1 MCSRHT
7 RLQSLDDCLRESRG
21 TNRKERRM
29 EERFR
34 ESYFVL
40 LRIVLL
46 LILEIYIALSQSVL
60 TGASVKV
67 LLILALFIGVIAG
80 KELVE
85 RRIRVWFLGAAG
97 VLAFFIILTMGTTF
111 TLLGIFLCYEA
122 LTYFRPRLLWYLI
135 PLGFACVPGTIEAS
149 MQLMIAALM
158 GIIYFQ
164 HDFVVEPYRKQTKED
179 TITEQELK
187 HSMSRREHEMQEEVR
202 KGLLMAEN
210 QMLEERAELS
220 QTLHDKL
227 GHNIN
232 GSVYQLEA
240 VKVLMEKEPETS
252 KKMIQAVIDQL
263 RGGMDEIR
271 VILRKERPKR
281 YKLAI
286 LQLEKLCEDCRL
298 KGVEAEL
305 TTEGELKE
313 IPERHLEVILDNAYE
328 AVSNSLKYA
337 KCSRIKISVHV
348 LNQMIRCS
356 ISDNGVGCR
365 EVIDGMGISGMRK
378 RVREVNGILDF
389 ETEAGFAINMLLP
402 L

>member
-1 MCSRHT
+1 
-7 RLQSLDDCLRESRG
+7 
-21 TNRKERRM
+21 M

-34 ESYFVL
+34 ENYFVL
-40 LRIVLL
+40 LRMTLL
-46 LILEIYIALSQSVL
+46 LILEIYIILSQSVL

-85 RRIRVWFLGAAG
+85 RRLQVYFLGTAG
-97 VLAFFIILTMGTTF
+97 VLLFIILFTLGTTF
-111 TLLGIFLCYEA
+111 ALLGVFLCYEVLA
-122 LTYFRPRLLWYLI
+122 YFRPRIFWYFL
-135 PLGFACVPGTIEAS
+135 PLGFAFVPSVIGS
-149 MQLMIAALM
+149 SVQLMIAVLI
-158 GIIYFQ
+158 GLIYCQ
-164 HDFVVEPYRKQTKED
+164 HDFVVESYRKQTKED
-179 TITEQELK
+179 TIMEQRLK
-187 HSMSRREHEMQEEVR
+187 HSMNRREHEMQEEVR
-202 KGLLMAEN
+202 KSLLMAEN

-240 VKVLMEKEPETS
+240 VKVLMEKEPEAS

-271 VILRKERPKR
+271 VILRKERPKK
-281 YKLAI
+281 YKLAV
-286 LQLEKLCEDCRL
+286 LQLEKLCEDCRS

-305 TTEGELKE
+305 ITEGELKE
-313 IPERHLEVILDNAYE
+313 IPEKYLEVILDNAYE
-328 AVSNSLKYA
+328 AVSNSMKYA

-356 ISDNGVGCR
+356 ISDNGVGCK
-365 EVIDGMGISGMRK
+365 EVVDGMGISGMRK
-378 RVREVNGILDF
+378 RMREINGILDF
-389 ETEAGFAINMLLP
+389 ETEAGFTINMLLP

>member
-1 MCSRHT
+1 
-7 RLQSLDDCLRESRG
+7 
-21 TNRKERRM
+21 M

-40 LRIVLL
+40 LRIALL
-46 LILEIYIALSQSVL
+46 LILEIYIALSQTVL

-67 LLILALFIGVIAG
+67 LLILALLIGLIAG
-80 KELVE
+80 KELVG
-85 RRIRVWFLGAAG
+85 RRIQILFLGAAG
-97 VLAFFIILTMGTTF
+97 ALVIFIIVTLGTAF
-111 TLLGIFLCYEA
+111 TLLGIFLCYEM
-122 LTYFRPRLLWYLI
+122 LTYFKPRLLWYFI
-135 PLGFACVPGTIEAS
+135 PLGLACIPAAIETPI
-149 MQLMIAALM
+149 QLLITVFMGMI
-158 GIIYFQ
+158 YCQ
-164 HDFVVEPYRKQTKED
+164 HDFVVESYRTQTKED
-179 TITEQELK
+179 TLAEQELK
-187 HSMSRREHEMQEEVR
+187 HSMSRREHEMQEAVQ

-252 KKMIQAVIDQL
+252 RKMIQAVIDQL

-271 VILRKERPKR
+271 EILRKERPKK

-305 TTEGELKE
+305 ITEGELKE
-313 IPERHLEVILDNAYE
+313 IPEKYLEVILDNAYE
-328 AVSNSLKYA
+328 AVSNSMKYA
-337 KCSRIKISVHV
+337 KCSKIEIRVHV
-348 LNQMIRCS
+348 LNQMVRCS

-389 ETEAGFAINMLLP
+389 ETEAGFAINILLP

>member
-1 MCSRHT
+1 
-7 RLQSLDDCLRESRG
+7 
-21 TNRKERRM
+21 M

-34 ESYFVL
+34 EYYFVL
-40 LRIVLL
+40 LRIALL
-46 LILEIYIALSQSVL
+46 LILEIYIVLSQSVL
-60 TGASVKV
+60 TGASVKA
-67 LLILALFIGVIAG
+67 LLLLALFIGVDAG

-85 RRIRVWFLGAAG
+85 RRLGILFLAAAG
-97 VLAFFIILTMGTTF
+97 VLLCFIILTLGTAF
-111 TLLGIFLCYEA
+111 TLLGIFFCYEVI
-122 LTYFRPRLLWYLI
+122 TYFRPGRLWYLA
-135 PLGFACVPGTIEAS
+135 PLGLVCVPGTAEVSI
-149 MQLMIAALM
+149 QLMITVLM
-158 GIIYFQ
+158 GMIYFQ
-164 HDFVVEPYRKQTKED
+164 HDFVVESYRKQTKED
-179 TITEQELK
+179 TVAEQELK
-187 HSMSRREHEMQEEVR
+187 HSMYQREHEMQEEVR
-202 KGLLMAEN
+202 RSLLMAEN

-271 VILRKERPKR
+271 VILRKERPKK

-305 TTEGELKE
+305 VTEGELKE
-313 IPERHLEVILDNAYE
+313 IPERYLEVILDNAYE

-337 KCSRIKISVHV
+337 KCSKIKISVHV
-348 LNQMIRCS
+348 LNRVVRCS
-356 ISDNGVGCR
+356 ISDNGAGCS

>member
-1 MCSRHT
+1 
-7 RLQSLDDCLRESRG
+7 
-21 TNRKERRM
+21 M

-34 ESYFVL
+34 EYYFVL
-40 LRIVLL
+40 LRIALL
-46 LILEIYIALSQSVL
+46 LILEIYIVLSQSVL
-60 TGASVKV
+60 TGASVKA
-67 LLILALFIGVIAG
+67 LLLLALFIGVDAG
-80 KELVE
+80 KELTE
-85 RRIRVWFLGAAG
+85 RRFRILFLAAAG
-97 VLAFFIILTMGTTF
+97 VLLCFIILTLGTAF
-111 TLLGIFLCYEA
+111 TLLGIFFCYEVI
-122 LTYFRPRLLWYLI
+122 TYFRPGRLWYLA
-135 PLGFACVPGTIEAS
+135 PLGLVCVPGTAEVSI
-149 MQLMIAALM
+149 QLMITVLM
-158 GIIYFQ
+158 GMIYFQ
-164 HDFVVEPYRKQTKED
+164 HDFVVESYRKQTKED
-179 TITEQELK
+179 TVAEQELK
-187 HSMSRREHEMQEEVR
+187 HSMYQREHEMQEEVR
-202 KGLLMAEN
+202 RSLLMAEN

-271 VILRKERPKR
+271 VILRKERPKK

-305 TTEGELKE
+305 VTEGELKE
-313 IPERHLEVILDNAYE
+313 IPERYLEVILDNAYE

-337 KCSRIKISVHV
+337 KCSKIKISVHV
-348 LNQMIRCS
+348 LNRVVRCS
-356 ISDNGVGCR
+356 ISDNGAGCS

>member
-1 MCSRHT
+1 
-7 RLQSLDDCLRESRG
+7 
-21 TNRKERRM
+21 M

-34 ESYFVL
+34 DHYFIL
-40 LRIVLL
+40 LRITLL
-46 LILEIYIALSQSVL
+46 LILEIYIVLSQSVL

-67 LLILALFIGVIAG
+67 LLILALFIGVVAG

-85 RRIRVWFLGAAG
+85 RRLQVLFLGIAG
-97 VLAFFIILTMGTTF
+97 ALLFMILFSLGTTF
-111 TLLGIFLCYEA
+111 TLLGVFLCYEILA
-122 LTYFRPRLLWYLI
+122 YCKPRIFWYFI
-135 PLGFACVPGTIEAS
+135 PLGFAFVPSAIGS
-149 MQLMIAALM
+149 SVQLMITVLI
-158 GIIYFQ
+158 GIIYCQ
-164 HDFVVEPYRKQTKED
+164 HDFVVESYRRQTKED
-179 TITEQELK
+179 TIMEQTLK
-187 HSMSRREHEMQEEVR
+187 HSMNRREHEMQEEVR
-202 KGLLMAEN
+202 KSLLMAEN

-240 VKVLMEKEPETS
+240 VKVLMEKEPEAS

-271 VILRKERPKR
+271 AILRKERPKK
-281 YKLAI
+281 YKLAVS
-286 LQLEKLCEDCRL
+286 QLEKLCEDCRT

-305 TTEGELKE
+305 IIEGELKDT
-313 IPERHLEVILDNAYE
+313 PEKYLEVILDNAYE
-328 AVSNSLKYA
+328 AVSNSMKYA

-356 ISDNGVGCR
+356 ISDNGVGCE

-378 RVREVNGILDF
+378 RIREINGILDF
-389 ETEAGFAINMLLP
+389 ETEAGFTINMLLP

>member
-1 MCSRHT
+1 
-7 RLQSLDDCLRESRG
+7 
-21 TNRKERRM
+21 M

-40 LRIVLL
+40 LRIALL

-85 RRIRVWFLGAAG
+85 RRVQILLLGAAG
-97 VLAFFIILTMGTTF
+97 VLFLFIIFTLGTAF
-111 TLLGIFLCYEA
+111 TLLGIFLCYEI
-122 LTYFRPRLLWYLI
+122 LTCFRPRLLWYLI
-135 PLGFACVPGTIEAS
+135 PLGFACIPGAIEVPI
-149 MQLMIAALM
+149 QLMIAVLM
-158 GIIYFQ
+158 GIIYCQ
-164 HDFVVEPYRKQTKED
+164 HDFVVESYRKQTKED
-179 TITEQELK
+179 TIAEQELK
-187 HSMSRREHEMQEEVR
+187 HSMSRREHEMQEAVQ

-252 KKMIQAVIDQL
+252 GKMIQAVIDQL
-263 RGGMDEIR
+263 RSGMDEIR
-271 VILRKERPKR
+271 VILRKERPKK

-286 LQLEKLCEDCRL
+286 LQLEKLCEDCML

-305 TTEGELKE
+305 VTEGEMKE
-313 IPERHLEVILDNAYE
+313 IPEKYLEVILDNAYE

-337 KCSRIKISVHV
+337 KCSKIKISVHV
-348 LNQMIRCS
+348 LNQMVRCS
-356 ISDNGVGCR
+356 ISDNGVGCS